1 MALVSGMG
9 EAVLPYGDGIA
20 SDSGVQ
26 DGATFGGKAREIIV
40 KGVRFEKVPLS
51 SGDYKAVVRAPLR
64 ERQCAVGVESRPE
77 DILRQLDDVRGP
89 KSAETA
95 PSINGKDDGARNGH
109 VNGLGEGEERE
120 ARQTGPVANGG
131 SHIPESGSAEYD
143 HLVEMVIQCLDEK
156 AREGGKG
163 DQGGGREGG
172 RTSD

>member
-20 SDSGVQ
+20 SESGVQ

-77 DILRQLDDVRGP
+77 DILRQLDDARGP

-163 DQGGGREGG
+163 DRGGEGM
-172 RTSD
+172 RQD